1 LPLKCGD
8 TFLLPKSSNDIEHL
22 WIIVAE
28 LDATTRR
35 AVCVNVTTEQANSDK
50 TCQLSKGDH
59 PFVKHASVIFYQD
72 AREID
77 LALVEKA
84 LTAGI
89 RNFVCTAH
97 DPCSPQLL
105 ARVQKGLIDSK
116 RTPKGIKA
124 ACKKLWGIQ

>member
-1 LPLKCGD
+1 
-8 TFLLPKSSNDIEHL
+8 
-22 WIIVAE
+22 
-28 LDATTRR
+28 
-35 AVCVNVTTEQANSDK
+35 
-50 TCQLSKGDH
+50 
-59 PFVKHASVIFYQD
+59 
-72 AREID
+72 
-77 LALVEKA
+77 LVEKA

-116 RTPKGIKA
+116 RTPKRIKA